1 MLLILEAKLG
11 HYLLVNAVQNNCI
24 DFPVFLFSWLLQLS
38 RDVESKEV
46 VLDIY
51 LMNGNKVQVN
61 VLTADQT
68 DDVLEVKFMHFI

>member
-11 HYLLVNAVQNNCI
+11 RYLLVNAVQNNCI
-24 DFPVFLFSWLLQLS
+24 DCPVFLFSWLLQLS